1 MSKRY
6 MLITPENGAEILKS
20 LSAPARLSILTL
32 LNKQGPMNVNDIA
45 EMLKLPQSSA
55 STHVNSLEKAGL
67 IETEN
72 QKARKGS
79 QKICRAAYDEVVLS
93 FKEQQQSEDNLIE
106 VAMPVGLYSGCDT
119 SAPCGLCS
127 SEGIIGFLDS
137 PDTFHSPERMKA
149 GLLWFTRGYVRY
161 QFPNNAR
168 IAGKEVKELELQM
181 ELSSEVP
188 GTSENWPSDINISIN
203 DKLIAVWTAAGDYGD
218 RRGKFTPDWWKL
230 AGSQYGHLKSFRVT
244 TDGTYVDGMRVS
256 EVCLSDLG
264 LDDHRSIRVRISV
277 PDGATYPGGINIFG
291 RGFGN
296 YDQDIVL
303 RLRT

>member
-6 MLITPENGAEILKS
+6 MLITPENGIDILKS
-20 LSAPARLSILTL
+20 LAAPARLSILTL

-45 EMLKLPQSSA
+45 DVLGLPQSST

-67 IETEN
+67 IETES
-72 QKARKGS
+72 QKAKKGS
-79 QKICRAAYDEVVLS
+79 QKICRTAYDEVVLS
-93 FKEQQQSEDNLIE
+93 FKEPKQTDQNLIE

-119 SAPCGLCS
+119 TAPCGLCS

-149 GLLWFTRGYVRY
+149 GLLWFTKGYVRY

-168 IAGKEVKELELQM
+168 IAGQEIKELELVL

-188 GTSENWPSDINISIN
+188 GTSDDWPSDINISIN
-203 DKLIAVWTAAGDYGD
+203 DKLIAVWTAPGDYGD
-218 RRGKFTPDWWKL
+218 RRGKYTPDWWKL

-244 TDGTYVDGMRVS
+244 ADGTYVDGMHVS
-256 EVCLSDLG
+256 DITLSDLE
-264 LDDHRSIRVRISV
+264 LDDHRSIRVRIAV
-277 PDGATYPGGINIFG
+277 PDEAKNPGGLNIFG